1 MPPLIINPKIVS
13 YTRDAKG
20 KVTNRNLKDEANT
33 IHSSVGG
40 GGSTDQFVQPNYSSK
55 ALNETI
61 MNNDLQKGKVQA
73 LDLYNRSARDE
84 SPTLTDP
91 KHNTLRMFDGARIRR
106 LTPIECERLQ
116 GFPDNHTEYGDY
128 DGEVVKVSNTQRY
141 KQCGN
146 AVTVDVVQA
155 VAEKCKPLFK

>member
-1 MPPLIINPKIVS
+1 MPPLIIKANTKKGYEAANYGDSVNYSVPTSKTRRGRVGKGVAQTLDTAVNQGVVQPKIVS

-40 GGSTDQFVQPNYSSK
+40 GGSTDQFVQDYR
-55 ALNETI
+55 
-61 MNNDLQKGKVQA
+61 V
-73 LDLYNRSARDE
+73 
-84 SPTLTDP
+84 
-91 KHNTLRMFDGARIRR
+91 RR